1 MGEGARK
8 IASLFIV
15 LGCGCTFGASG
26 SGSDDSGSGSAD
38 EGSGTVSAGPASSP
52 TASSSAVDASASAAS
67 GEGTSGP
74 PPVDTTAGDDDPP
87 PESTTTTGEP
97 TSTDATT
104 GMEGCTAA
112 GEELIAFAA
121 DAEVVAPMALAESSL
136 LPGTPQVARSEVAE
150 QGTVT
155 FTFDVACPGE
165 FRIWGLVWDN
175 SPGADNGPDS
185 YYATLDGEPA
195 DEYDWY
201 YGCQTG
207 GNPGAAWS
215 YQPLVDW
222 VEFDCVYDDLSFT
235 LEPGTHTLTLRNR
248 EGGFGFDVAAI
259 AAIVVSSDPTTDPN
273 TLFDPTP

>member
-38 EGSGTVSAGPASSP
+38 DGSGTVSAGPASSP
-52 TASSSAVDASASAAS
+52 TASSSAVDASASAS

-74 PPVDTTAGDDDPP
+74 PPVDTTGGDDDPP
-87 PESTTTTGEP
+87 PESTTTTGES
-97 TSTDATT
+97 TSTDAST

-121 DAEVVAPMALAESSL
+121 DAEVVAPMALADSSL
-136 LPGTPQVARSEVAE
+136 LPGTPPVARSEVAE

-155 FTFDVACPGE
+155 FTFDVACAGE
-165 FRIWGLVWDN
+165 FQIWGLVWDN

-215 YQPLVDW
+215 YQPLDRK
-222 VEFDCVYDDLSFT
+222 S
-235 LEPGTHTLTLRNR
+235 
-248 EGGFGFDVAAI
+248 
-259 AAIVVSSDPTTDPN
+259 VV
-273 TLFDPTP
+273 